1 MKKKQILV
9 TSLCALLTFCG
20 YSQNGKPRKVGQE
33 INKTIES
40 SHPYPGSKSKNFEV
54 VSTQR
59 IFEKGASYIAV
70 HLEKFD
76 LIPGDYIVIRNP
88 ENTRFWKYSLDTERR
103 KKFWSIP
110 IYGQE
115 AIIEIYSKNRRGG
128 YGYKIDKIAKGY
140 QFNPTNKSALS
151 KNLCG
156 PDDTKEAKCYQDS
169 EPFIYEKSRAV
180 ARLLLNGTRLCTGWL
195 IGDEGHIMTNA
206 HCVDNDETA
215 SNISV
220 EFMAEGE
227 SCSTGCKIEVG
238 CGGTIEATS
247 TTLVKFHSN
256 LDYALLKLPNNVS
269 NQYGFLQLREKR
281 VIPIERIYI
290 PQHPK
295 AWGKRIAVESSDK
308 HDAGGVAR
316 VHSLDEPRCL
326 RSGNDIGY
334 YADTQGGSSGSP
346 VLGYND
352 NLVVAL
358 HHCGGC
364 PNRGVPIREI
374 IKDLGN
380 DLPNNAIGNSFVCNE
395 KPQITVELEA
405 IGFNNVAVHMVGAN
419 GTDINSQCI
428 TSTTWQKVS
437 SSGDCYS
444 WFGGLGFEGFGY
456 GICDSWS
463 LDVEITAT
471 NSFGTAT
478 IYRTITPSATDPFRD
493 SYRIGK
499 TSGDHTYRIM
509 IDPSRSS
516 SAFLLS
522 NELNSRSIENQEIWV
537 YNLYGNLVF
546 NTKETEFDLS
556 FLRKG
561 IYVIKA
567 SINGEVITH
576 KIVR

>member
-1 MKKKQILV
+1 MKTKRILV
-9 TSLCALLTFCG
+9 ISLCALLTFCG

-40 SHPYPGSKSKNFEV
+40 SHPYPYSKSNNFEV

-59 IFEKGASYIAV
+59 IFEKDASYIAV
-70 HLEKFD
+70 HFEKFH
-76 LIPGDYIVIRNP
+76 LIHGDYIVIRNP

-140 QFNPTNKSALS
+140 QYNPTNTSDSS
-151 KNLCG
+151 KALCG
-156 PDDTKEAKCYQDS
+156 SDNSKEAKCYQES

-180 ARLLLNGTRLCTGWL
+180 ARLLLNGTGLCTGWL
-195 IGDEGHIMTNA
+195 IGDDGHLMTNA
-206 HCVDNDETA
+206 HCVDNAMTA
-215 SNISV
+215 SNVTV

-227 SCSTGCKIEVG
+227 SCSTDCKIELG
-238 CGGTIEATS
+238 CAGTIEATS

-256 LDYALLKLPNNVS
+256 LDYALLELPNNVS
-269 NQYGFLQLREKR
+269 NQYGFLQLREEGATKG
-281 VIPIERIYI
+281 ERIYI
-290 PQHPK
+290 PQHPRT
-295 AWGKRIAVESSDK
+295 WGKRIAVESLNM
-308 HDAGGVAR
+308 HDIEGFASVYA
-316 VHSLDEPRCL
+316 LNEPRCGG
-326 RSGNDIGY
+326 SGNDIGY

-358 HHCGGC
+358 HHCGSC
-364 PNRGVPIREI
+364 PNRGVPIQEI
-374 IKDLGN
+374 INDLGN
-380 DLPNNAIGNSFVCNE
+380 DLPNNAIGSSFVFNE
-395 KPQITVELEA
+395 KPRITVKLA
-405 IGFNNVAVHMVGAN
+405 PIRFNNVSVHMVGAN
-419 GTDINSQCI
+419 GIDINSQSI

-444 WFGGLGFEGFGY
+444 WFGGRNFEGFGY

-471 NSFGTAT
+471 NSFGTT
-478 IYRTITPSATDPFRD
+478 IIYSTITPSATG

-516 SAFLLS
+516 SAFSFS
-522 NELNSRSIENQEIWV
+522 NELNSKSIEKQEIWV

-567 SINGEVITH
+567 SINGERITH